1 MEQIK
6 LTEELSQNFI
16 DYAVAVNSDRS
27 IPDAATGLKPV
38 ARRILWG
45 AFYSGRLSSRP
56 YVKNARIVGEVLG
69 SWHVHGD
76 VSIYGALT
84 RLAQNWVM
92 RYPLI
97 DFHGNMGNIIGDGP
111 AAMRYTEGRLA
122 QISEIGILASVKK
135 KTVPFIPNYDDTD
148 EEPITLPA
156 IFPNLLCNPNGGIG
170 IAIGCN
176 WASHNL
182 REVEAAI
189 LSYLAGEEP
198 MLPGPDFPTGGVVIN
213 KNDIPAIMR
222 TGKGTVK
229 ICGEYSISGDSIIF
243 HSVPYGTSIETILD
257 QIQDLCEKN
266 ENLGITEVR
275 DETDNDGVKII
286 IECHRDANMELII
299 AYLYA
304 KTSLQSSFSYNQ
316 IALVNGNP
324 TELNLKDCCE
334 VYVNHN
340 VSCIKKEAEYDVQ
353 KAKERLHIV
362 YGLLKALED
371 IDNVITMI
379 KKSENAAAA
388 KTALMAGYDLSET
401 QARAI
406 LDMKLSRLARLEKL
420 ELEKESKDLED
431 TVSNLNALIASE
443 VKLKE
448 ELKIRLH
455 KIVEKFGD
463 DRRTTL
469 VQKEIPKIPTTK
481 KTTTTKKKEPEV
493 AENYVVTVT
502 ESGLIKKIPALSF
515 KAQKLTKIVKS
526 QDDVVSFA
534 VKTNSLDTLI
544 YFTNLGR
551 AYGIPVKDIPEGTNA
566 SRGVPINSIIKNE
579 YNEKI
584 VTICSFL
591 DNSSEQFMVFVTKK
605 GIVKKVKSELFMKAT
620 RKIGTAATKLSAGD
634 ELLSILFAV
643 GTEDLMLVSNK
654 GQAIRIKVSD
664 VSTYTSKTTV
674 GLKGISLSDNDDYV
688 VNALIVTNKDKE
700 IATFTEKGLG
710 KKTLLTE
717 FSVQSRGGK
726 GVICHALDASTG
738 NLAGAALSNNTAL
751 LVGEKSITCIDANKL
766 TPYARN
772 TKGVQV
778 VKGKISSVRQV

>member
-38 ARRILWG
+38 ARRVLWG
-45 AFYSGRLSSRP
+45 ALFTGRLSSRP

-69 SWHVHGD
+69 TWHPHGD
-76 VSIYGALT
+76 ASIYAALT
-84 RLAQNWVM
+84 RLSQNWVM

-122 QISEIGILASVKK
+122 QISEEGILTSVKK
-135 KTVPFIPNYDDTD
+135 KTVPFIPNYDDTE
-148 EEPITLPA
+148 EEPVTLPA

-170 IAIGCN
+170 VALSCT

-198 MLPGPDFPTGGVVIN
+198 MLPGPDFPTGGMVIN
-213 KNDIPAIMR
+213 KNDIPVIMR
-222 TGKGTVK
+222 TGRGTVK

-243 HSVPYGTSIETILD
+243 HSVPYGTNIETILD

-266 ENLGITEVR
+266 ENLGIVEVR

-286 IECHRDANMELII
+286 IECNRDANMELII

-316 IALVNGNP
+316 VALVNGNP

-388 KTALMAGYDLSET
+388 KTALMAGYELTET

-406 LDMKLSRLARLEKL
+406 LDMKLSRLAKL
-420 ELEKESKDLED
+420 ENLE
-431 TVSNLNALIASE
+431 LNTLISSE

-469 VQKEIPKIPTTK
+469 IQKEIPKIPTTK
-481 KTTTTKKKEPEV
+481 KTTTAKKKEPEV
-493 AENYVVTVT
+493 AENYIVTVT

-526 QDDVVSFA
+526 QDDVISFT

-551 AYGIPVKDIPEGTNA
+551 AYGIPVKDIPEGTNV

-605 GIVKKVKSELFMKAT
+605 GIVKRVRSELFMKAT
-620 RKIGTAATKLSAGD
+620 RKIGTAATKLSAND

-654 GQAIRIKVSD
+654 GQAIRMKVSD
-664 VSTYTSKTTV
+664 VNTYTSKTTI
-674 GLKGISLSDNDDYV
+674 GLKGINLSDNDDYV
-688 VNALIVTNKDKE
+688 VSALIITDKDKE

-710 KKTLLTE
+710 KRTSLTE
-717 FSVQSRGGK
+717 FPVQSRGGK
-726 GVICHALDASTG
+726 GVICHALDATIG

-766 TPYARN
+766 TSYTRN

>member
-69 SWHVHGD
+69 ALHAHGD
-76 VSIYGALT
+76 TSIYGALT
-84 RLAQNWVM
+84 RLAQDWVM

-111 AAMRYTEGRLA
+111 AAMRYTEGRLT
-122 QISEIGILASVKK
+122 QLSEEGILASVKK
-135 KTVPFIPNYDDTD
+135 KTVPFMPNYDDTD
-148 EEPITLPA
+148 EEPVTLPA

-170 IAIGCN
+170 VALGCT

-182 REVEAAI
+182 REVETAI

-222 TGKGTVK
+222 TGRGTVK

-286 IECHRDANMELII
+286 IECNRDANMELVI

-340 VSCIKKEAEYDVQ
+340 VTCIKKEAEYDVQ

-362 YGLLKALED
+362 YGLLKA
-371 IDNVITMI
+371 
-379 KKSENAAAA
+379 
-388 KTALMAGYDLSET
+388 
-401 QARAI
+401 
-406 LDMKLSRLARLEKL
+406 
-420 ELEKESKDLED
+420 
-431 TVSNLNALIASE
+431 
-443 VKLKE
+443 
-448 ELKIRLH
+448 
-455 KIVEKFGD
+455 
-463 DRRTTL
+463 
-469 VQKEIPKIPTTK
+469 
-481 KTTTTKKKEPEV
+481 
-493 AENYVVTVT
+493 
-502 ESGLIKKIPALSF
+502 
-515 KAQKLTKIVKS
+515 
-526 QDDVVSFA
+526 
-534 VKTNSLDTLI
+534 
-544 YFTNLGR
+544 
-551 AYGIPVKDIPEGTNA
+551 
-566 SRGVPINSIIKNE
+566 
-579 YNEKI
+579 
-584 VTICSFL
+584 
-591 DNSSEQFMVFVTKK
+591 
-605 GIVKKVKSELFMKAT
+605 
-620 RKIGTAATKLSAGD
+620 
-634 ELLSILFAV
+634 
-643 GTEDLMLVSNK
+643 
-654 GQAIRIKVSD
+654 
-664 VSTYTSKTTV
+664 
-674 GLKGISLSDNDDYV
+674 
-688 VNALIVTNKDKE
+688 
-700 IATFTEKGLG
+700 
-710 KKTLLTE
+710 
-717 FSVQSRGGK
+717 
-726 GVICHALDASTG
+726 
-738 NLAGAALSNNTAL
+738 
-751 LVGEKSITCIDANKL
+751 
-766 TPYARN
+766 
-772 TKGVQV
+772 
-778 VKGKISSVRQV
+778 